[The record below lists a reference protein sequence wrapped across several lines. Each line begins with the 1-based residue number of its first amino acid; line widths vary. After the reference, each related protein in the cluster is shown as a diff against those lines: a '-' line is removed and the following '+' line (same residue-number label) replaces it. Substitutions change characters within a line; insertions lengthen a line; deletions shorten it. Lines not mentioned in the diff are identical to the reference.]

1 MRVITIA
8 GNVGRDAQFKTTQRG
23 DKLCSFPVAAEDGYG
38 DQKTTIWFDVTR
50 WGNGADK
57 LADMLVK
64 GTKVTV
70 IGTLSTRE
78 HDGKTYLQVRADHVK
93 LQGGRGDGQQTR
105 GNGGPSGRR
114 DESRDSGGH
123 RDDLDD
129 DDIPFIRAEGMF

>member
-8 GNVGRDAQFKTTQRG
+8 GNIGKDATFKTTQRG

-38 DQKTTIWFDVTR
+38 DQKTTLWFDVTR

-93 LQGGRGDGQQTR
+93 LQGERQQSR
-105 GNGGPSGRR
+105 GNGGNNAPRN
-114 DESRDSGGH
+114 ESSAAGGY
-123 RDDLDD
+123 DDGLDD
-129 DDIPFIRAEGMF
+129 DSIPFLRSDGVF

>member
-8 GNVGRDAQFKTTQRG
+8 GGVGRDAEFKTTQKG
-23 DKLCSFPVAAEDGYG
+23 DKLCSFSVAADDGFG
-38 DQKTTIWFDVTR
+38 DQKSTIWFDVTR

-57 LADMLVK
+57 LAEMLVK

-93 LQGGRGDGQQTR
+93 LQGDRQAA
-105 GNGGPSGRR
+105 GNGGSGNASRGR
-114 DESRDSGGH
+114 AASNDEPEDE
-123 RDDLDD
+123 DF
-129 DDIPFIRAEGMF
+129 IPFVTREGMF